1 MKTRKPPRIT
11 NAPGI
16 EWQTR
21 SDGRFKALWRAR
33 PELVLRGYLPKSV
46 GIWVGTPEELTEN
59 DMLWISTRANDLQRD
74 MRAWGCGMSPCQPGE
89 FDGTLESLTECYRTD
104 PDSDYHK
111 KRYVTRIFYDKLIDR
126 LTEDHGHVLVQN
138 IKGRDFKRWHEEWT
152 GRGVAMAH
160 ALIGMLRTVIN
171 FGVGILEDEDCN
183 RLSTILSTQK
193 YEQARPRTSH
203 MTADQAIGIRS
214 AAHKR
219 GWPSIAMAQ
228 ALQFDL
234 MMRQKD
240 VIGEWVPI
248 SEPGISELTNNGMK
262 WLRGLRW
269 EEIDEQLMLR
279 HVTSKRGKLL
289 EVSLLDAP
297 MVMEEL
303 SLIGERPA
311 KGPVVR
317 FETTGMPWGS
327 IYFRMAW
334 RQCADDAGVPRSIRN
349 MDSRA
354 GGITEATD
362 AGATLEET
370 RHAATHSDTKMT
382 QRYSRG
388 SADKIAS
395 VMKKR
400 VEHRNKKGTQSA

>member
-1 MKTRKPPRIT
+1 MQKRKPPRVT

-16 EWQTR
+16 EWQSR
-21 SDGRFKALWRAR
+21 ADGRFKAVWRAR
-33 PELVLRGYLPKSV
+33 PELILRGYHLKSV
-46 GIWVGTPEELTEN
+46 GVWVGTPDELTEN
-59 DMLWISTRANDLQRD
+59 DILWISTRANDLQRD
-74 MRAWGCGMSPCQPGE
+74 MRAWGRGVSACQPGE

-111 KRYVTRIFYDKLIDR
+111 KRYVTRLFYDKLIDR
-126 LTEDHGHVLVQN
+126 LTADHGHVLMQN
-138 IKGRDFKRWHEEWT
+138 IRGRDFKRWHEEWT
-152 GRGVAMAH
+152 ARGVSMAH

-171 FGVGILEDEDCN
+171 FGVGILEEEECR

-193 YEQARPRTSH
+193 YEQGSPRTSH
-203 MTADQAIGIRS
+203 MTAAHAVAIR
-214 AAHKR
+214 AKAHEK
-219 GWPSIAMAQ
+219 GWPSIALAQ

-248 SEPGISELTNNGMK
+248 AEPGISDVTNGGMK

-269 EEIDEQLMLR
+269 EEIDEHLNMS

-289 EVSLLDAP
+289 ELSLLDAP

-303 SLIGERPA
+303 ALLGPRPT
-311 KGPVVR
+311 KGPVIN
-317 FETTGMPWGS
+317 FETTGLPWGG

-334 RQCADDAGVPRSIRN
+334 RQCADDAGVPKTVRN

-354 GGITEATD
+354 GAITEATD

-388 SADKIAS
+388 SSDKIAA

-400 VEHRNKKGTQSA
+400 IEHRNKKGTQGA